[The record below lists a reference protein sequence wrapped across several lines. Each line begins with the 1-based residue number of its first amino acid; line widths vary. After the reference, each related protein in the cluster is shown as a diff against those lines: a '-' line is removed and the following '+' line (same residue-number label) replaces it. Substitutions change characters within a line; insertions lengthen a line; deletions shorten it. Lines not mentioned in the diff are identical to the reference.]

1 MKGEGRG
8 GDEGGLSILLLT
20 AHFRSSV
27 AEASSSKRGSLIAY
41 HSLAFQQFL
50 SSHNPPL
57 AGGRTY
63 QDPNQP
69 KLIYSREQG
78 KRVGSLRIDAAEH
91 GNKITSQSQH
101 KARAARAGNTG

>member
-1 MKGEGRG
+1 M
-8 GDEGGLSILLLT
+8 
-20 AHFRSSV
+20 
-27 AEASSSKRGSLIAY
+27 
-41 HSLAFQQFL
+41 
-50 SSHNPPL
+50 
-57 AGGRTY
+57 
-63 QDPNQP
+63 DPNQP